1 MKTISIKL
9 AIKNILMF
17 SCLLVVIISSAQVK
31 NDTLQ
36 RTATIGIDV
45 NGNLISV
52 RPETPPLQQ
61 IAGAPTAFYTYYW
74 EFDDGSYSMEKEPKH
89 TYKNKGEYDV
99 KLWATNHYDTGKPPT
114 TRPKKVAV
122 NNITEDF
129 NDETS
134 MNTDLDL
141 RINRDPIPDEEMVV
155 VMSYKNTKSYVTGGK
170 LFLYFNEKQFRAD
183 NFELSDTRTYHGERK
198 IQDGFALNTILNTGD
213 DTYYASAKNEL
224 IKIRTKAIDTV
235 ERNNL
240 PLTLEES
247 KAYYKNSEQFEFD
260 SMEPNEERNIFF
272 TLKTTPEMLK
282 DTSAIITVRSIYV
295 PDNNSGNH
303 KVKDLEMEIVTSH
316 DPNKMSSNASLLN
329 YRFVR
334 FKTFKFKIKFQNNGE
349 GPARTIRLETDIPE
363 MFDKQTI
370 EVVDQYPAC
379 PICPENQVV
388 AYSCLD
394 TTFTEKQAI
403 FTYKNIYLP
412 GSQQKNVKEYDSTK
426 GFVKYRIKLKK
437 DFHKKKTKS
446 RTAIIFDK
454 NEPIITNY
462 ATTRF
467 MPGISLGA
475 KAGYSITPGLDKSK
489 EYFAGVTISPFKSY
503 RGYLQAELFAS
514 FGSYEE
520 SKNFTE
526 QTVVGDFINSYD
538 ISENSEIKTFTG
550 YLVPVSYRYN
560 LNNYLAIGGGAQL
573 RLNVSQ
579 KTTTESAGE
588 YSLIIPSEGTTIRDE
603 TQDTFVKTESDC
615 DCYTMNTGVFVGFNV
630 GAARIGPSVGARYI
644 YYFGEE
650 NQQIQFYGIWKF

>member
-1 MKTISIKL
+1 MKTKHL
-9 AIKNILMF
+9 KVAMKNSLLF
-17 SCLLVVIISSAQVK
+17 SCMMVVAIASAQVK

-36 RTATIGIDV
+36 RTANIGIDI
-45 NGNLISV
+45 NGNLVSV
-52 RPETPPLQQ
+52 RPETPPLEQ

-74 EFDDGSYSMEKEPKH
+74 EFDDGSFSTEKEPKH
-89 TYKNKGEYDV
+89 TYKKKGEYNV

-122 NNITEDF
+122 TNITDDYK
-129 NDETS
+129 DEAS

-141 RINRDPIPDEEMVV
+141 RKNRDPIPNEEMVV
-155 VMSYKNTKSYVTGGK
+155 VMRYKNTKSYVSSGK
-170 LFLYFNEKQFRAD
+170 LYLYYNEKQFRAD
-183 NFELSDTRTYHGERK
+183 NFELSDTRTYHGEQK
-198 IQDGFALNTILNTGD
+198 IQDGFTLNTAVDIDD
-213 DTYYASAKNEL
+213 DTYYASANKEL
-224 IKIRTKAIDTV
+224 LKIRTQAIDTV

-247 KAYYKNSEQFEFD
+247 ESYYKNSEKFEFD
-260 SMEPNEERNIFF
+260 NMEPNEERNIFF

-295 PDNNSGNH
+295 PDNNSGAH

-329 YRFVR
+329 YRLVR

-349 GPARTIRLETDIPE
+349 GPASTIRLETDIPE

-370 EVVDQYPAC
+370 EVVDQYPKC
-379 PICPENQVV
+379 RICPKNEVV

-437 DFHKKKTKS
+437 DFHKQKTKS

-467 MPGISLGA
+467 KPGISLGA

-503 RGYLQAELFAS
+503 KGYLQAELFAS
-514 FGSYEE
+514 FGSYEDA
-520 SKNFTE
+520 KNFTE
-526 QTVVGDFINSYD
+526 ETVNGDFINSYT
-538 ISENSEIKTFTG
+538 ISESSEIKTFTA
-550 YLVPVSYRYN
+550 YLVPASYRYN
-560 LNNYLAIGGGAQL
+560 LNNYLAVGGGAQL
-573 RLNVSQ
+573 RFNISQ
-579 KTTTESAGE
+579 KTISEAAGQ

-615 DCYTMNTGVFVGFNV
+615 DCYTMNTGVFAGFNV

-650 NQQIQFYGIWKF
+650 HQQIQLYGIWKF

>member
-1 MKTISIKL
+1 MKTSLAFLVSILISTLCI
-9 AIKNILMF
+9 
-17 SCLLVVIISSAQVK
+17 AQVK

-36 RTATIGIDV
+36 RTANIGIDI
-45 NGNLISV
+45 NGNLVSV

-61 IAGAPTAFYTYYW
+61 IAGAPKAFYTYYW
-74 EFDDGSYSMEKEPKH
+74 EFDDGSYSTEKEPKH
-89 TYKNKGEYDV
+89 TYKKKGEYDV

-122 NNITEDF
+122 TNITETAK
-129 NDETS
+129 DEAS
-134 MNTDLDL
+134 MNGDLDM
-141 RINRDPIPDEEMVV
+141 RKNREPIPDEEMVV
-155 VMSYKNTKSYVTGGK
+155 VMSYKNTKSFVTSGK
-170 LFLYFNEKQFRAD
+170 LYLYFNEKQFKAD
-183 NFELSDTRTYHGERK
+183 NFELANTRTYHGERK
-198 IQDGFALNTILNTGD
+198 IENAFALNKKLDALD

-224 IKIRTKAIDTV
+224 LRIRTKAIDTT

-247 KAYYKNSEQFEFD
+247 DAFYKNSEVFEFYT
-260 SMEPNEERNIFF
+260 MEPNEERNMFF
-272 TLKTTPEMLK
+272 TLRTTPKMLK

-295 PDNNSGNH
+295 PDNNSGTH

-316 DPNKMSSNASLLN
+316 DPNKMSSNASILN

-349 GPARTIRLETDIPE
+349 GSARTIRLETDIPE

-379 PICPENQVV
+379 PICPKSQVV

-394 TTFTEKQAI
+394 TTYTKKQAI

-437 DFHKKKTKS
+437 DFHKQKTKS

-462 ATTRF
+462 AATRF

-475 KAGYSITPGLDKSK
+475 KAGYSITTGLDNSK
-489 EYFAGVTISPFKSY
+489 EYFAGLTISPYKSY

-514 FGSYEE
+514 FGSYDA
-520 SKNFTE
+520 SKSFTE
-526 QTVVGDFINSYD
+526 QTVVGDFINSYSL
-538 ISENSEIKTFTG
+538 SEKAEIKTFTG
-550 YLVPVSYRYN
+550 YLVPASYRYN
-560 LNNYLAIGGGAQL
+560 LNNYLAIGAGVQL
-573 RLNVSQ
+573 KLNISE
-579 KTTTESAGE
+579 KTVTESTGE
-588 YSLIIPSEGTTIRDE
+588 YSLIIPSEGTIIRDE

-615 DCYTMNTGVFVGFNV
+615 DCYTMNTGVFAGFNL
-630 GAARIGPSVGARYI
+630 GAARIGPSAGVRYI
-644 YYFGEE
+644 YYVGEE